1 MYISK
6 SFRLEMY
13 QVKICAILNIILP
26 SAYTVIYRW
35 YETKCRLSR
44 RGISQKWRKKFVLF
58 AFLLF
63 TANKTNSFF
72 RFLEESTWRQSC
84 FLFHLTF
91 STSISY
97 KKMLKSFFDILLYL
111 NRSGKVVKNKE
122 LKTTERL
129 KIILNSITSRHLR
142 VLTTCQ
148 GCIHQ
153 KTFF

>member
-1 MYISK
+1 MSCVFKEYCLFITISCI
-6 SFRLEMY
+6 SRL
-13 QVKICAILNIILP
+13 IIKGQIKP
-26 SAYTVIYRW
+26 KADWHAVNSPKKRTN
-35 YETKCRLSR
+35 
-44 RGISQKWRKKFVLF
+44 KFVLF

-129 KIILNSITSRHLR
+129 KIILNSITTK
-142 VLTTCQ
+142 VVTNYEGPKAQ
-148 GCIHQ
+148 
-153 KTFF
+153 